1 MPKNRPNPDQETRN
15 DDPLVQDQQE
25 QKSRGDKDQAEG
37 ERKQG
42 SAADEHIPGADE
54 PSGDPVHG
62 AREERR
68 PGGGRKG
75 QPN

>member
-1 MPKNRPNPDQETRN
+1 MPKHTPNPDQETRN
-15 DDPLVQDQQE
+15 DDPLVQEQQDQ
-25 QKSRGDKDQAEG
+25 KASGNKDQAEG
-37 ERKQG
+37 ERSRSG
-42 SAADEHIPGADE
+42 DERIPGADE
-54 PSGDPVHG
+54 PRGDRVHG

>member
-1 MPKNRPNPDQETRN
+1 MPKKTPDPDQETRN

-25 QKSRGDKDQAEG
+25 QKARGEKDQAEG
-37 ERKQG
+37 DRSAIGDER
-42 SAADEHIPGADE
+42 IPGADE
-54 PSGDPVHG
+54 PRGDRVHG